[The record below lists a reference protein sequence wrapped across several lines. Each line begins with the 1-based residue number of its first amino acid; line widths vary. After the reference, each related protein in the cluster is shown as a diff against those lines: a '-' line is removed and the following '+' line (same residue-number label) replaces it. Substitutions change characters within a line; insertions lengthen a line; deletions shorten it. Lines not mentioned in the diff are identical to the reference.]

1 MGLSASSLRLA
12 MLTARKS
19 SLEFEGQQINQQRL
33 TLSNQTAELF
43 NSMLTMQVPT
53 PPDPSEFSKMVYTF
67 NKGNGVSTL
76 LNVSRNPSGPYTHDV
91 TYKGPK
97 TDNVLMKKQLNNVGF
112 KHENDQMS
120 AVIDGLNYPL
130 TLNGDE
136 EKLNDYLETKKT
148 YDNIKNI
155 ETQKRALESMPQD
168 KELSSS
174 QMRQYFE
181 ALGLSSYD
189 TPSQGK
195 VENVETL
202 DDAFKNVYN
211 SGEYKK
217 DKVTIGYDSSTLPNG
232 IILSNETTD
241 YMLAIDADKR
251 GIYSLKMVDNDD
263 KKYTYN
269 KKNNDIDKT
278 LCSIT
283 YDEQT
288 KTWSYSAENVSE
300 DDLQCFG
307 ISYSSVLCY
316 QKQGSKTFLEA
327 TKNNAQNRYNF
338 LPYTSDGLQIS
349 ECYYNNSGW
358 SYVVTPPWNDSNITF
373 KKTSTKE
380 VAIITTGGTYDPKD
394 GKGVYDIS
402 EAYPNFRFKRDEEKI
417 ESIDNSDVGTGYI
430 VDFTGH
436 ISFNSSLKE
445 FENMEFNRQS
455 ENILKFTKDIDN
467 TTVEYSI
474 DMTNGKMTVTSAKTD
489 NIVFGYFKNSSG
501 KRFLQGKN
509 KNGSFSFTEP
519 KSYPNT
525 YWYDL
530 TTNQIAL
537 NDDDN
542 TIDNGDVKP
551 SINGNWVQV
560 KKNEDGK
567 WQYTYQLTNADS
579 SSIKET
585 TTYRGNTYVYDK
597 NNTYTRTD
605 NDGVT
610 YTLLLQNGTKST
622 ISHFVSVTKTL
633 SAVGLTAYYNEYP
646 LTDSGKYSVSNK
658 QDPPPGINNNIFFK
672 DKFSYRENA
681 STVHNAKNNK
691 AGEECTFLNTGIT
704 VNRNSD
710 GTYNIEGTLKGKD
723 CLPPHIYINPET
735 DRTEK
740 KEIGGI
746 TYYIT
751 PEFGTNYHITATFSA
766 YVSSSDKN
774 KVYYEYDKNSH
785 TLRHLITDEEF
796 TEKQKQANAAQILL
810 RNQNNQR
817 EEDDTNLTV
826 NQMLGFFEEVLKQFG
841 LYGSS
846 INYKTKLD
854 RAKAAYIDTLD
865 AKGVEN
871 PDDNQALYS
880 FIDANGNKAFIYVP
894 LEYVKDDGHVES
906 TYAYMCETSYLEN
919 QTETISQK
927 ANIIYDENG
936 RIVKISFDDGTVVLP
951 EVKTEQDEDAY
962 NAAMV
967 KYDYEK
973 QVYDKELSDINTKTE
988 IIAQQ
993 DKNLEIKLKS
1003 IDSQHSAISTEIEAL
1018 KKVLDSSVK
1027 SSFGTFSA

>member
-195 VENVETL
+195 VEDVETL

-211 SGEYKK
+211 SGSGNYSYRDVTLTYKAATSPFELDKSKSSKLIADNGYLTMVEGNNKSYKYTNNNLTYNITENDDGSWSWNLTTPLNQYKLNSQFHISYKK
-217 DKVTIGYDSSTLPNG
+217 QIYQVDESGVFGSVNSITDTDNENIIYTNFEYVKDNDKWNYKKQTSGEWLFIKNKYIDIQNVDNVMIDEIKYTIQKDGGKTYFLTDKKTYDNRNIVETPVLLRDGYLLYD
-232 IILSNETTD
+232 
-241 YMLAIDADKR
+241 
-251 GIYSLKMVDNDD
+251 VDNDGEYD
-263 KKYTYN
+263 EITEKFLKDASNPNKYTMSKTETATDKTGNSINNTIAYEIN
-269 KKNNDIDKT
+269 VDNDNHYTLNITRDKALGFCIDAPDEIKIKNETESEQRTLNDINGYWYNIK
-278 LCSIT
+278 
-283 YDEQT
+283 
-288 KTWSYSAENVSE
+288 EN
-300 DDLQCFG
+300 
-307 ISYSSVLCY
+307 YAASVLNEDTGDY
-316 QKQGSKTFLEA
+316 EIDT
-327 TKNNAQNRYNF
+327 N
-338 LPYTSDGLQIS
+338 
-349 ECYYNNSGW
+349 
-358 SYVVTPPWNDSNITF
+358 
-373 KKTSTKE
+373 KE
-380 VAIITTGGTYDPKD
+380 NKD
-394 GKGVYDIS
+394 Y
-402 EAYPNFRFKRDEEKI
+402 E
-417 ESIDNSDVGTGYI
+417 
-430 VDFTGH
+430 
-436 ISFNSSLKE
+436 
-445 FENMEFNRQS
+445 
-455 ENILKFTKDIDN
+455 
-467 TTVEYSI
+467 
-474 DMTNGKMTVTSAKTD
+474 TD
-489 NIVFGYFKNSSG
+489 NNWVWVYKNS
-501 KRFLQGKN
+501 
-509 KNGSFSFTEP
+509 
-519 KSYPNT
+519 
-525 YWYDL
+525 
-530 TTNQIAL
+530 
-537 NDDDN
+537 
-542 TIDNGDVKP
+542 
-551 SINGNWVQV
+551 
-560 KKNEDGK
+560 DGK
-567 WQYTYQLTNADS
+567 WQYTIDLGEHSANPKDYTQMVNENYEKKFYGNDN
-579 SSIKET
+579 KET
-585 TTYRGNTYVYDK
+585 HTEIYK
-597 NNTYTRTD
+597 NNGNGNWTVQQKYTAAQLGGEITKQKIESCSGELPFEQFQ
-605 NDGVT
+605 DG
-610 YTLLLQNGTKST
+610 N
-622 ISHFVSVTKTL
+622 
-633 SAVGLTAYYNEYP
+633 
-646 LTDSGKYSVSNK
+646 
-658 QDPPPGINNNIFFK
+658 
-672 DKFSYRENA
+672 SYQ
-681 STVHNAKNNK
+681 
-691 AGEECTFLNTGIT
+691 I
-704 VNRNSD
+704 
-710 GTYNIEGTLKGKD
+710 
-723 CLPPHIYINPET
+723 
-735 DRTEK
+735 
-740 KEIGGI
+740 GI
-746 TYYIT
+746 TYTYTDKDSSKTLDST
-751 PEFGTNYHITATFSA
+751 PVEEDSEVSIGSYVIQQSQYKDNKNNILFKLSGNGLGSILGIRLRGDSDADKLVSYTNNVNGVYYCVKDEGVIEQSGRYSITAKFKAWVTGEDQDTWNNDEEQDGYS
-766 YVSSSDKN
+766 
-774 KVYYEYDKNSH
+774 YDETNH
-785 TLRHLITDEEF
+785 TLTLTTPNGAI
-796 TEKQKQANAAQILL
+796 AQILL

-880 FIDANGNKAFIYVP
+880 FIDANGNKAYIYVP